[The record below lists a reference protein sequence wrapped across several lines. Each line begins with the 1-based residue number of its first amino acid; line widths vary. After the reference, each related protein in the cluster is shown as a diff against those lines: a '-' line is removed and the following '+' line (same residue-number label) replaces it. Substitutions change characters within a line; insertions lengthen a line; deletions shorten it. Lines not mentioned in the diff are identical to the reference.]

1 VEVACLV
8 DRNGIQPTRYGRLP
22 RQMAA
27 ICDSNMRMFDLA
39 VEAAIH
45 KSKDMAVLA
54 LMLDPL
60 TSAVCSPAE
69 IKAMTLKLF
78 EAEEAFLPGYR

>member
-1 VEVACLV
+1 
-8 DRNGIQPTRYGRLP
+8 
-22 RQMAA
+22 
-27 ICDSNMRMFDLA
+27 MFDLA

-60 TSAVCSPAE
+60 CAAACSPAE

-78 EAEEAFLPGYR
+78 EAEEKFLPGYK